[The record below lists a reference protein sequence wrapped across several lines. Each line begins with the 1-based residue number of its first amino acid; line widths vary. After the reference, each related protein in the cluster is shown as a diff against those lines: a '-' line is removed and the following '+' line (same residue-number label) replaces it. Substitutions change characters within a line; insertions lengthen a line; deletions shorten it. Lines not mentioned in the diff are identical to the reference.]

1 MGLKARSKMEIKHL
15 SFLKVGQMPMFLALF
30 AIILLQGCSYSFT
43 GASISPSVKTISV
56 SYLPNN
62 SALVQPTL
70 SRKLTET
77 IRDKFTSQS
86 NLSLVN
92 SNGDLTIEGEITG
105 YTTEPVAITGDQK
118 AALQRLKITVNIR
131 FTNKQDS
138 KQDFE
143 TSFSRYSDY
152 DSQLRLSDVE
162 ESLINSI
169 SDELA
174 QDIFNKAVVNW

>member
-1 MGLKARSKMEIKHL
+1 MA
-15 SFLKVGQMPMFLALF
+15 LKVNSSITGNRNFRLISGLVFGTLIVFL
-30 AIILLQGCSYSFT
+30 LLAEGCSYSFT
-43 GASISPSVKTISV
+43 GASISPSVKSISV

-62 SALVQPTL
+62 APLVQPTL
-70 SRKLTET
+70 SRKLTEA

-86 NLSLVN
+86 NLSLVGTG
-92 SNGDLTIEGEITG
+92 GDLNIEGEITG
-105 YTTEPVAITGDQK
+105 YSTEPVAITGDQQ

-143 TSFSRYSDY
+143 TSFSRFQDY
-152 DSQLRLSDVE
+152 DAKKRLADVE
-162 ESLINSI
+162 ATLIDLINE
-169 SDELA
+169 ELA